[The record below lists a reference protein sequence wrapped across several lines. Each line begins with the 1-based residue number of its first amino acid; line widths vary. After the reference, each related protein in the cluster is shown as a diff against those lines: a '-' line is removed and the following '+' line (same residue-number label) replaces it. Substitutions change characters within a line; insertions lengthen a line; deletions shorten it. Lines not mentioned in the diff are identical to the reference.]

1 MKKMMNVLKTK
12 CSMVDLA
19 NVFAL
24 ALVVYSVNVACVWF
38 HHQPEVPDGARRF
51 RRF

>member
-1 MKKMMNVLKTK
+1 MKKMMYLLKTK
-12 CSMVDLA
+12 CSMVNLA
-19 NVFAL
+19 NVLAL
-24 ALVVYSVNVACVWF
+24 ALMVYSVNVACVWA